1 MAEAVKENKMGTAP
15 VGRLI
20 LSMSAPPVCSTLALK
35 KALVPS
41 VR

>member
-20 LSMSAPPVCSTLALK
+20 LSMSLPPVCSMFMQY
-35 KALVPS
+35 S
-41 VR
+41 